1 MDNLNV
7 NENLL
12 ENNDTTNK
20 EPKRSFRDCIYGNI
34 DISLESMDKFIVVI
48 VSLLFISIILG
59 VIV

>member
-1 MDNLNV
+1 MDNLNA

-12 ENNDTTNK
+12 ENNDTINK
-20 EPKRSFRDCIYGNI
+20 EPKRNFRDCIYGNI